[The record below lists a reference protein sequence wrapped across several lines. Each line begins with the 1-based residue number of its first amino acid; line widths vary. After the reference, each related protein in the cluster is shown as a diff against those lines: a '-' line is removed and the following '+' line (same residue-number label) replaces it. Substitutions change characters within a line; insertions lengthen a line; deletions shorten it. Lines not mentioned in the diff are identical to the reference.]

1 MTLARVAQT
10 APAYSDVDLTLLAAV
25 GSIRRIIACSGMCV
39 CIVRTGGRLSARA
52 DAGAIEPRLD
62 VAALPDSS
70 AGAFGVALSAIIS
83 ALRVLGPIQCKAVAH
98 KPFTKIGAAD
108 RTGRNR
114 AAIWVETERHA
125 IDGAPGNE
133 GVNVIRCLGATV
145 ILRTVV
151 AAAQLAA
158 LRRVDAP
165 KPDTRSVNLQRV
177 AVDDAGLTNKII
189 GQSASPKAV

>member
-70 AGAFGVALSAIIS
+70 AGAFGVALSVIIS

-114 AAIWVETERHA
+114 ADGTVQRWVWRRTKRS
-125 IDGAPGNE
+125 IAP
-133 GVNVIRCLGATV
+133 RLGLRIV
-145 ILRTVV
+145 RTVLRNLWTGTFAISTIT
-151 AAAQLAA
+151 AAH
-158 LRRVDAP
+158 
-165 KPDTRSVNLQRV
+165 
-177 AVDDAGLTNKII
+177 
-189 GQSASPKAV
+189 

>member
-62 VAALPDSS
+62 VAALPDTS
-70 AGAFGVALSAIIS
+70 AGAFSVALSAIIS

-125 IDGAPGNE
+125 IDGRLAMKASRSFAASAPQRYCELSSPRHSWLLSGASTPQSL
-133 GVNVIRCLGATV
+133 IRV
-145 ILRTVV
+145 
-151 AAAQLAA
+151 
-158 LRRVDAP
+158 P
-165 KPDTRSVNLQRV
+165 
-177 AVDDAGLTNKII
+177 
-189 GQSASPKAV
+189 